1 MTEIEAKKIG
11 SKQGLFSV
19 GIGLLIAQL
28 IMTWFSSDN
37 GIVKGFF
44 WFKTFSYNL
53 NIVIGTIIMLLSGH
67 LFGQLAGKAILIKK
81 TQSSC
86 YFRSLNYNPTW

>member
-11 SKQGLFSV
+11 SRQGLFSV
-19 GIGLLIAQL
+19 GIELLIAHL

-44 WFKTFSYNL
+44 WFTTFSYNL
-53 NIVIGTIIMLLSGH
+53 NI
-67 LFGQLAGKAILIKK
+67 
-81 TQSSC
+81 
-86 YFRSLNYNPTW
+86 